1 MAAIVW
7 EKTLDDAVKKA
18 KESRKPILIDF
29 FYEH

>member
-1 MAAIVW
+1 MTKILW
-7 EKTLDDAVKKA
+7 ENSLGDAVKKA